1 VGRFLDMF
9 SFRIAMLVGTGI
21 RKKRTPCLPRYRFP
35 VAVFSLLMLAV
46 LAYRPAIADVTVQTG
61 STDVPSSFQMGT
73 IPPPA
78 INDIASVSSWAVA
91 RGVPDRNSGSLQ
103 LLYDGLVP
111 RSDDSPRENF
121 FFAPGTSN
129 GCIAVDL
136 GQLTEISEV
145 VTYSWHSGSR
155 GPHVYNLYAST
166 GAQKDFRWNQVDN
179 DADLVQCGWSR
190 IASVDTRNSGH
201 LGGQHA
207 SVVSDPS
214 GAIGTFRYLLFEM
227 QPTEIDTP
235 FGNTFFSEIDIVARS
250 QKQLQRI
257 EAPETQSIRF
267 SSIDGRYQYTIDTTA
282 APELAK
288 WSELELKPIILE
300 WYPRIVSMLPSDG
313 FQPIEK
319 VQFRYLP
326 DAKMSGIPA
335 YAQGGTISM
344 NAEWMQRE
352 KNREAK
358 GAIVHEMVH
367 VVQSYQGR
375 RQRNTRRTQ
384 TPGWIVEGIPDYIRW
399 FVYEPQSGGAKLS
412 KGARANAKHDASYRV
427 SANFIDW
434 VLRTYDS
441 DGTLL
446 SKLNAAAREG
456 RYSTAIW
463 QELTG
468 KTEDELARSWK
479 DE

>member
-1 VGRFLDMF
+1 
-9 SFRIAMLVGTGI
+9 ML
-21 RKKRTPCLPRYRFP
+21 RCRFP
-35 VAVFSLLMLAV
+35 AAFIALLVFAILGMRPANADVAVL
-46 LAYRPAIADVTVQTG
+46 TE
-61 STDVPSSFQMGT
+61 STDNSSSFQLKT
-73 IPPPA
+73 ILPPA
-78 INDIASVSSWAVA
+78 INDIGSESSWAVA
-91 RGVPDRNSGSLQ
+91 RGQPDRNSGALQ
-103 LLYDGLVP
+103 VVCDGHVP
-111 RSDDSPRENF
+111 NSDDSPRENF
-121 FFAPGTSN
+121 FFAPGTRN

-136 GQLTEISEV
+136 GQMIEISDV

-166 GAQKDFRWNQVDN
+166 GTQNDFRWNQLAS
-179 DADLVQCGWSR
+179 DADLVQSGWSR
-190 IASVDTRNSGH
+190 IASVDTRNTGH
-201 LGGQHA
+201 AGGQHA
-207 SVVSDPS
+207 SAVSDPS
-214 GAIGTFRYLLFEM
+214 GTIGTFRYLLFEM

-250 QKQLQRI
+250 QEQLQRI
-257 EAPETQSIRF
+257 EVPETQSIRF
-267 SSIDGRYQYTIDTTA
+267 SSLDGRYQYTIDTTA

-300 WYPRIVSMLPSDG
+300 WYPKIVSMLPSDG

-319 VQFRYLP
+319 VLFRYQP
-326 DAKMSGIPA
+326 SAKMEGIPA
-335 YAQGGTISM
+335 YAQGGIISM
-344 NAEWMQRE
+344 NAGWMQRE

-375 RQRNTRRTQ
+375 RQRNARRAP

-434 VLRTYDS
+434 ALRTYDS
-441 DGTLL
+441 DGTFL

-456 RYSTAIW
+456 RYSTTVW

-468 KTEDELARSWK
+468 KTEDELALAWK
-479 DE
+479 QEE